1 MSSVIC
7 KTCKIAVYL
16 LLKMKTGGVVGKTQ
30 REYVTMAGRIEDG
43 PLMIPAVAEADF
55 CWLLMMLTVT

>member
-1 MSSVIC
+1 
-7 KTCKIAVYL
+7 
-16 LLKMKTGGVVGKTQ
+16 MKTGGVVGKTQ